1 MRLGNITYKK
11 ISSKEELKESLNR
24 YKRILNPRVIDYLNQ
39 LVELEFSAV
48 KDIIDIEDR
57 EILQNLDLYKNVVA
71 YNIYNRTLE
80 LLSNEQE
87 LKIFDNKDRV
97 SGLMAYKDIGNNTI
111 RILDYKYDNGTLKLF
126 QTVDDKKVR
135 KEQLELVMTKLEQL
149 YDKENPYSCSVTELK
164 QPYNKKTLKRLGGP
178 GAKWNFDY
186 SREVSEYEELF
197 ARLDSKKEITDYEK
211 KKIGITKKYHDLLF
225 EEYGLTDDDFI
236 ISKQAPSTIDNI
248 SNKTLVKKLPGLRIE
263 NNIEYV

>member
-1 MRLGNITYKK
+1 MRIDNITYKK

-87 LKIFDNKDRV
+87 LKIFDNRDRV

-126 QTVDDKKVR
+126 QTVDDKEVR
-135 KEQLELVMTKLEQL
+135 KEQLELVMKKLEQL

-178 GAKWNFDY
+178 GAKWNFDH

-197 ARLDSKKEITDYEK
+197 TRLDSKKEITDYEK
-211 KKIGITKKYHDLLF
+211 KKISITKKYHDLLF
-225 EEYGLTDDDFI
+225 EEYGLTDEDFT
-236 ISKQAPSTIDNI
+236 ISKQAPSTVDNI
-248 SNKTLVKKLPGLRIE
+248 SNKTLIKKLPGLRIE
-263 NNIEYV
+263 NNIEYI

>member
-1 MRLGNITYKK
+1 MRIDNMSYKK
-11 ISSKEELKESLNR
+11 ISSKEELKESLDR

-48 KDIIDIEDR
+48 KDIVDIEDR
-57 EILQNLDLYKNVVA
+57 EMLQNLDLYKNVVA

-87 LKIFDNKDRV
+87 LKIFDNKDRI
-97 SGLMAYKDIGNNTI
+97 SGLMAYKYIGNNTI

-149 YDKENPYSCSVTELK
+149 YDKKNHCRS
-164 QPYNKKTLKRLGGP
+164 NLKRFGGP
-178 GAKWNFDY
+178 GAKWNFDH

-225 EEYGLTDDDFI
+225 EEYGLTADDFI
-236 ISKQAPSTIDNI
+236 ISKQAPSTVDNI

>member
-11 ISSKEELKESLNR
+11 ISSKKELKESLNR

-39 LVELEFSAV
+39 LVELEFSAA

-57 EILQNLDLYKNVVA
+57 EILQNLDLYKNIVA

-80 LLSNEQE
+80 LLNNEQE
-87 LKIFDNKDRV
+87 LKIFDNRDRV

-149 YDKENPYSCSVTELK
+149 YDKKNPYHSDLELFGC
-164 QPYNKKTLKRLGGP
+164 PATR
-178 GAKWNFDY
+178 WNIDY
-186 SREVSEYEELF
+186 IKEVSEYEKLF
-197 ARLDSKKEITDYEK
+197 TRLDSKKEITDYEK
-211 KKIGITKKYHDLLF
+211 KKISITKKYHDLLF
-225 EEYGLTDDDFI
+225 EEYGLTDEEFI
-236 ISKQAPSTIDNI
+236 VSKQTPTTVDNI

>member
-1 MRLGNITYKK
+1 MRLGDITYKK

-111 RILDYKYDNGTLKLF
+111 RILDYKYDSGILKLF
-126 QTVDDKKVR
+126 QTIKDKKAR
-135 KEQLELVMTKLEQL
+135 NEQLELVMTRLEQL
-149 YDKENPYSCSVTELK
+149 YNQKNPYSCSVTRLK

-178 GAKWNFDY
+178 DAKWNFDH
-186 SREVSEYEELF
+186 SREVSEYEELL
-197 ARLDSKKEITDYEK
+197 AKLDSKKEITDYEK
-211 KKIGITKKYHDLLF
+211 KKISITKKYHDLLF
-225 EEYGLTDDDFI
+225 EEYGLTDEDFI
-236 ISKQAPSTIDNI
+236 ISKQAPSTVDNI

-263 NNIEYV
+263 NNIEYI

>member
-1 MRLGNITYKK
+1 MRLDNITYKK

-87 LKIFDNKDRV
+87 LKIFDNKDRI

-111 RILDYKYDNGTLKLF
+111 RILDYMYDNGTLKLF

-149 YDKENPYSCSVTELK
+149 YDKENPYSCSVTKIK
-164 QPYNKKTLKRLGGP
+164 QPHNKKTLKRFGGP
-178 GAKWNFDY
+178 GAKWNFDH

-197 ARLDSKKEITDYEK
+197 TRLDSKKEITDYEK
-211 KKIGITKKYHDLLF
+211 KKISITKKYHDLLF